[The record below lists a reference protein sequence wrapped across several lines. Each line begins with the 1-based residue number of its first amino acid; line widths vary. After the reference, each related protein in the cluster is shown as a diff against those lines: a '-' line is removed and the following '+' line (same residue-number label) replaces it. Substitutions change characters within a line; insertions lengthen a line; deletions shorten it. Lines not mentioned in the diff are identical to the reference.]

1 MRIRSSK
8 TEACQ
13 YFFSPVPCPVCIFF
27 LSCSIIYVWGENK
40 LTNKQKTT
48 RKKKNKTKKT
58 KQNKNKNKE
67 NIRNVEN
74 EKSGMTK
81 NRNII
86 SCVKPGP
93 WI

>member
-48 RKKKNKTKKT
+48 RKKKTKQKKQNKTKTKARKMSETLKT
-58 KQNKNKNKE
+58 RKVGCQ
-67 NIRNVEN
+67 R
-74 EKSGMTK
+74 TAT
-81 NRNII
+81 
-86 SCVKPGP
+86 
-93 WI
+93 